1 MPEERVRATYHHG
14 DLRQALIDAALTIIL
29 EDRDAANVSLR
40 EVARRVG
47 VSQAAPYRHFAD
59 KDALLAAVAEEGFQR
74 LLNALQVD
82 IGSDPDPLVRL
93 QASGVAYVKFAIAH
107 PAHYR
112 VMFSTFRVDQE
123 NNSSLNA
130 AAGKA
135 FAVMVDVIS
144 AGQAIGAIQPGNPRQ
159 LAWVTWSLVHGLALL
174 LIDRQLPLVDEQDML
189 SLITLAT
196 QSLVYGLQQP
206 SQNGGW

>member
-1 MPEERVRATYHHG
+1 MPKARSRVTYHHG
-14 DLRQALIDAALTIIL
+14 DLGKALIDAALAIIT
-29 EDRDAANVSLR
+29 EEQDAANVSLR

-82 IGSDPDPLVRL
+82 TGSDPDPLARL

-135 FAVMVDVIS
+135 FAVMVDAIS

-174 LIDRQLPLVDEQDML
+174 MIDRQLPIVDEQDML

-196 QSLVYGLQQP
+196 QSLVRGLQKP
-206 SQNGGW
+206 S